1 MIMKKLIILSCAIL
15 ISCVAIS
22 QTFEG
27 VIEFKIEAPSESE
40 SVQSMMPKKSV
51 SYIKGKMV
59 RTMITSPMAGEV
71 VTIVDG
77 EKGKSYQLLDIMGSK
92 KCIVVNIEENN
103 QDFQINYLD
112 ETKEIAGYECEKVEI
127 IQDENVA
134 IAWVTDK
141 IKANTQNQLGKEL
154 KGFPLSYEMTNQGV
168 EMILTAVK
176 VEEKKISDD
185 NFDIPSEYEKI
196 SREEAQQMMM
206 GQ

>member
-1 MIMKKLIILSCAIL
+1 MKNIVLSLFAIFFTG
-15 ISCVAIS
+15 VAIS

-27 VIEFKIEAPSESE
+27 VIEFKIEAPGESE

-59 RTMITSPMAGEV
+59 RTVITSPMAGEM

-77 EKGKSYQLLDIMGSK
+77 EKGKTYQLLDIMGSK
-92 KCIVVNIEENN
+92 KCIVVNTEENN
-103 QDFQINYLD
+103 QDYQINYLD
-112 ETKEIAGYECEKVEI
+112 ETKEIVGYECKKVEI
-127 IQDENVA
+127 IHDENVA

-141 IKANTQNQLGKEL
+141 IKANTQNQLGKKL
-154 KGFPLSYEMTNQGV
+154 KGFPLSYEMSNQGM

-176 VEEKKISDD
+176 VEKKKIDDD
-185 NFDIPSEYEKI
+185 NFVVPSEYEKI
-196 SREEAQQMMM
+196 SMEEAQQMMQ